1 MDSAR
6 ADMLAARHR
15 LATQGWIARDAETFR
30 HLPPPPLDAW
40 LGDDAAAA
48 STAATGTA
56 ATGTAATGTA
66 VTDCEA
72 SPLAGAGWTL
82 HPVGSRHLGG
92 VDARW
97 LDATDAAQRAEL
109 FAGVPLPTG
118 TDAAPFAWAHRAL
131 CRHGLR
137 VRIGGASGTQAAGD
151 ERVWLQLRRLPR
163 TAVEAP
169 LLVLDVA
176 DGVQCVLIEVHERD
190 AASCSHAITQ
200 NLQVHVQLGR
210 GTALQHVRL
219 VSPGERDQWAHGVQ
233 VRVGERASYRQALIA
248 SGSGYHLQHTALDLA
263 AREASAQTGGVL
275 FAADAALEQ
284 QLRVSHQAAAT
295 RSTVEALVLAD
306 GSARTVV
313 NAFTGIAAGA
323 TQAEVRQRLTGIPT
337 GGRPKIALRPHLEI
351 HHDQVQAA
359 HGATW
364 GALPEDALFYAL
376 QRGLSEAQ
384 ARALVV
390 DGLAHAALERA
401 LGDASLLDTLGLPER
416 LAREVTRHLE
426 RGAHAAV
433 AGAQAG
439 QTPARTHTE
448 GARHG

>member
-1 MDSAR
+1 MDTAR

-15 LATQGWIARDAETFR
+15 LATQGWIARNAETFR
-30 HLPPPPLDAW
+30 HLPPPGADAW
-40 LGDDAAAA
+40 LGADDASAI
-48 STAATGTA
+48 
-56 ATGTAATGTA
+56 
-66 VTDCEA
+66 DCEA

-109 FAGVPLPTG
+109 FAGVPLPADG
-118 TDAAPFAWAHRAL
+118 DVAPFAWAHRAL

-137 VRIGGASGTQAAGD
+137 LRIGAAPGTQAAAD
-151 ERVWLQLRRLPR
+151 ERIWLQLRRLPR

-176 DGVQCVLIEVHERD
+176 DGLQCVLVEVHERD
-190 AASCSHAITQ
+190 ATGCSHAITQ
-200 NLQVHVQLGR
+200 NLQLHVRLGR
-210 GTALQHVRL
+210 GATLQHVRL
-219 VSPGERDQWAHGVQ
+219 VAPGEHDQWAHVVQ
-233 VRVGERASYRQALIA
+233 VRVGERARYQQALLA
-248 SGSGYHLQHTALDLA
+248 TGSGYHLQHTALDLG
-263 AREASAQTGGVL
+263 ARHASAHVGGVL

-284 QLRVSHQAAAT
+284 QARVMHQAADT

-337 GGRPKIALRPHLEI
+337 GGKPKIALRPHLEI

-364 GALPEDALFYAL
+364 GALPEDALFYAH
-376 QRGLSEAQ
+376 QRGLDETE

-390 DGLAHAALERA
+390 EGLAHAALERVLGDTDVLDA
-401 LGDASLLDTLGLPER
+401 LGLSQR
-416 LAREVTRHLE
+416 LAREVAQHLA
-426 RGAHAAV
+426 RGARAA
-433 AGAQAG
+433 APTASATAATAATAPAPTDGA
-439 QTPARTHTE
+439 P
-448 GARHG
+448 HG